1 MSNSLYWFALGFA
14 VVGCATHHGDD
25 VGTMGSGSDAVHL
38 ELVIDTP
45 TLHWTDGTA
54 DTSSVHAMLVDDT
67 DGTQTDV
74 TDQATFAVT
83 PNELGAV
90 ASATL
95 TPSGQMA
102 GPGQLTAAVDSLNA
116 FGSFTVLVTDTVP
129 GTADPS
135 AASLFA
141 SATLDSGSSIA
152 VAYPPAAA
160 LIPPNI
166 GEMDVHWRDATKDVY
181 EVQLSGGFV
190 TLKTYVTSLGAATW
204 TTMTDDRW
212 QQLSQGASGVDLEVR
227 VRGLKMAS
235 PATYIEGKE
244 TVRIAAETVKG
255 GVYYWNT
262 TKAAIMRFDMSTPAV
277 PAEQFYPQVGQS
289 GCVGCHAVSR
299 DGTVVA
305 YRQEGSNLNYGN
317 ALTVSGL
324 ARMLPANSQE
334 WNFSAVHPNNT
345 DLFTTTQTGLYRTDL
360 TNQMTTPLFTTT
372 RISHPDVAAS
382 GDQIVA
388 TQVTGGSEVWTSAG
402 QIVVF
407 DYDQVGKTVGA
418 PRTLSAPPAGKF
430 QFYPSFSPDNTWVI
444 YNQATGGTS
453 YNNANAEI
461 WVTKADGSLAAPI
474 RLSTAEVAGS
484 YDSWPKWTPF
494 TTTEPTTNGSEPVI
508 WFTVASQRPFGVRS
522 TGAQKP
528 QLWLAPFYPD
538 RAAAGQ
544 DATGPAI
551 RLPFQALAE
560 GNHIAQWTEAIVVI
574 Q

>member
-1 MSNSLYWFALGFA
+1 MSKSLHWFALGFA
-14 VVGCATHHGDD
+14 LVGCATHHGDD
-25 VGTMGSGSDAVHL
+25 TGMGSGDASHL

-45 TLHWTDGTA
+45 TLHWTDGVA
-54 DTSSVHAMLVDDT
+54 DMSNVHAIRVDDV
-67 DGTQTDV
+67 DGSQTDV
-74 TDQATFAVT
+74 TDQATWSVAPV
-83 PNELGAV
+83 ELGAV

-102 GPGQLTAAVDSLNA
+102 GQGELTATVNTLSAA
-116 FGSFTVLVTDTVP
+116 GMFTVLVTDTVP
-129 GTADPS
+129 GTADPT
-135 AASLFA
+135 AAGLFGN
-141 SATLDSGSSIA
+141 ATLDSSGSITL
-152 VAYPPAAA
+152 AYPPAAA

-166 GEMDVHWRDATKDVY
+166 GQMDVHWRDATKDVY
-181 EVQLSGGFV
+181 EVQLSGGYV
-190 TLKTYVTSLGAATW
+190 TLKTYVTTLGAATW
-204 TTMTDDRW
+204 TTLADDRW
-212 QQLSQGASGVDLEVR
+212 QQLSQGSTGLDLEVR
-227 VRGLKMAS
+227 VRGLTMAS

-244 TVRIAAETVKG
+244 TVRIAAQDVKG

-305 YRQEGSNLNYGN
+305 YRQEGDNMNFGN
-317 ALTVSGL
+317 ALTVSSL
-324 ARMLPANSQE
+324 ATMLPANSQQ

-360 TNQMTTPLFTTT
+360 TTQITTPVYTAS
-372 RISHPDVAAS
+372 RISHPDIAAT

-388 TQVTGGSEVWTSAG
+388 TQVTGGNEVWTSAG

-407 DYDQVGKTVGA
+407 PWDQTAKTVGT
-418 PRTLSAPPAGKF
+418 PRTLTAPPAGKY
-430 QFYPSFSPDNTWVI
+430 QYYPSFSPDNTWVI
-444 YNQATGGTS
+444 YNQAAGGTS
-453 YNNANAEI
+453 YNNPNAEI

-494 TTTEPTTNGSEPVI
+494 ITAEPTTSGNEPVI